1 MYEYFKN
8 FGEIKSTRHFGRYGK
23 ENYVLVEF
31 ACKGVAAQM
40 AMRRG
45 FIINGQKFKVES
57 IEKTDTLIYDL
68 NLESAEMSKP
78 PSNDSPKNIL
88 NVLNDDCIGLI
99 FEKIWNIRDFHSIS
113 NVCVRFNQIARQI
126 FPSKIKRRC
135 VDFKEYLLNYE
146 GVQMIQ
152 IENFLRDFGS
162 FVESLEVSECDIQ
175 EAGGDS
181 NTLLKIIH
189 EYCKNLR
196 ELDLHISGVDNQT
209 VSEIQP
215 LLSKLEYL
223 YLGFVCGSDFGPFND
238 FISACTQLNTLT
250 LTGCQSSDEF
260 SMPNVNFPNLINFQI
275 NSANIAIDSFLE
287 CNPQIETITVKHS
300 SNVRSFFNHDMPKI
314 QKLSLLNRNE
324 CITEEQ
330 SIHLRSLK
338 VARMHLEIS
347 LDDSIINIFRLR
359 NIMDLTLHVKT
370 TLNEDHLVSL
380 VQNLSNLEKVSIY
393 HDTTYQINF
402 DTIKQMLQH
411 TNQLSDLL
419 IIWPTNAIQPFDK
432 NDYNEILKF
441 VKNRSTCTLNL
452 KFINQTTLFD
462 DTNGLKRKF
471 LLFDED
477 SQRLRVSN
485 YFQYAYDAGH

>member
-1 MYEYFKN
+1 MYEYFKQ
-8 FGEIKSTRHFGRYGK
+8 FGEIKSTLHFGRYGK

-31 ACKGVAAQM
+31 ACKEVAAQM

-57 IEKTDTLIYDL
+57 VEKSDTLIYDL

-78 PSNDSPKNIL
+78 PSKDSPKNIL

-99 FEKIWNIRDFHSIS
+99 FEKISNIRDFHSIS
-113 NVCVRFNQIARQI
+113 KVCVRFAQIAGKI

-135 VDFKEYLLNYE
+135 VDFREYRTFNYE
-146 GVQMIQ
+146 DLQMIQ

-162 FVESLEVSECDIQ
+162 SIESLEISECYIQ
-175 EAGGDS
+175 EAEGKS

-196 ELDLHISGVDNQT
+196 KLDLHISGVDNQT

-238 FISACTQLNTLT
+238 FISACTQLNTLI

-260 SMPNVNFPNLINFQI
+260 SMPNLNFPNLRNFQI

-287 CNPQIETITVKHS
+287 CNPQIETITVKHP
-300 SNVRSFFNHDMPKI
+300 SNVRSFFNHDMPNI
-314 QKLSLLNRNE
+314 QELSLLNPNV
-324 CITEEQ
+324 CITQEQ
-330 SIHLRSLK
+330 SSHLRSLK
-338 VARMHLEIS
+338 VARLHLEIS
-347 LDDSIINIFRLR
+347 LDDSIINIFHLK
-359 NIMDLTLHVKT
+359 NIVDLTLHVKT
-370 TLNEDHLVSL
+370 PLNEDHLVSL
-380 VQNLSNLEKVSIY
+380 VRNLSSLEKMSIY

-411 TNQLSDLL
+411 TNQLSFLL

-432 NDYNEILKF
+432 NDYNEMLKF
-441 VKNRSTCTLNL
+441 VKNRSKYTLNL

-462 DTNGLKRKF
+462 DTNGLKKKF
-471 LLFDED
+471 VLFNED

-485 YFQYAYDAGH
+485 YFEYAYW